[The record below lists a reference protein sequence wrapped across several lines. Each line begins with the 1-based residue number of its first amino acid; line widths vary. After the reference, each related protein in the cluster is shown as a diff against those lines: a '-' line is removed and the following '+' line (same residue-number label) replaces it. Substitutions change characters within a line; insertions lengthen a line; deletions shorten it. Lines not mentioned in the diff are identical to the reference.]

1 MHPMPGKLRMFRNF
15 GLKQIALLIFLLLVI
30 LPTLGVGI
38 LVQSS
43 YTQILQKQY
52 VQSTLRNLDAVV
64 NQLEEQFSMVEDIAD
79 YLIYNADLNAY
90 LQSDPDEYSE
100 RIDSLQESVEGLLI
114 FHIFSKPYILSIT
127 IQGLNGRLIEMG
139 EPVIGDERAWQL
151 EAAEQRGK
159 IVWSEGYTVN
169 SGWKGN
175 ISVVSLFRVLNL
187 YKDVTTP
194 LGNLTIRLDQQSI
207 VDLLENEQ
215 YREEGF
221 VFVVGSDGEHVLQS
235 EKALTSKLDPNHI
248 LETMNSKGVRDM
260 SYKAE
265 GSSYYTFSRVM
276 DGTDW
281 TVVTAIPKSV
291 IDQQLVGVRWLMTTV
306 LIVILLLLITA
317 LAGFQYMIISPILRL
332 KNETT
337 RVMMG
342 DFNARVPVNSNN
354 EISDLNRKFNAM
366 VDTIQELIDHK
377 YKMEIRER
385 ESELKLLQSQV
396 DPHFLYNTLDTIRW
410 TARLENAD
418 KASHLIEMLSRFF
431 RSSMNNGQYV
441 TSMQQEMEFVQSYL
455 TLHQV
460 RLGTRLHYALFM
472 EYSLADLKM
481 PKTVIQP
488 LVENFLIHG
497 FNTKSN
503 NNWIKVN
510 AYHNGDEVW
519 IDVRDNGKGIEP
531 QRMVQIQ
538 ASLKGRQ
545 QRSDK
550 IGALQNINERLTIFY
565 GPGAGLELMSSQEKG
580 TFVRIKIPYLNSNG
594 GEKRYEQP

>member
-1 MHPMPGKLRMFRNF
+1 MPGKLRMFRNF

-43 YTQILQKQY
+43 YTNILQKQY
-52 VQSTLRNLDAVV
+52 VESTLRNLDAVV

-79 YLIYNADLNAY
+79 YLIYNANLNAY
-90 LQSDPDEYSE
+90 LQSNPNVYSE
-100 RIDSLQESVEGLLI
+100 YIDSLQESVEGLLI
-114 FHIFSKPYILSIT
+114 FHMFSKPYIQSIT

-139 EPVIGDERAWQL
+139 EPVFGDEREWQL
-151 EAAEQRGK
+151 KASEKRGK
-159 IVWSEGYTVN
+159 IVWSESYSING
-169 SGWKGN
+169 GWKGN
-175 ISVVSLFRVLNL
+175 INVVSLFRVLNL

-194 LGNLTIRLDQQSI
+194 LGNLTIRLDEDSI
-207 VDLLENEQ
+207 VNLLENEQ

-221 VFVVGSDGEHVLQS
+221 IFVVGPNGEQVLQS
-235 EKALTSKLDPNHI
+235 ENALASELDPNHI
-248 LETMNSKGVRDM
+248 LEAMNSKGVRDM
-260 SYKAE
+260 SFRSE
-265 GSSYYTFSRVM
+265 GKSFYTFNRAM
-276 DGTDW
+276 EGTDW
-281 TVVTAIPKSV
+281 TIVTAIPQSV
-291 IDQQLVGVRWLMTTV
+291 IDQQLVGVRWLMNTV
-306 LIVILLLLITA
+306 LFGILLLLIAA
-317 LAGFQYMIISPILRL
+317 LIGFQIMIIGPILRL

-342 DFNARVPVNSNN
+342 DFTARVPVNSNN

-441 TSMQQEMEFVQSYL
+441 TTLQQEMEYVQSYL

-472 EYSLADLKM
+472 EYSLVDLKL
-481 PKTVIQP
+481 PKTVVQP

-497 FNTKSN
+497 FQVKSN

-510 AYHNGDEVW
+510 AYRSGDEVW

-531 QRMVQIQ
+531 QRLSQIE
-538 ASLKGRQ
+538 AKLKSRQ
-545 QRSDK
+545 QPSDK
-550 IGALQNINERLTIFY
+550 IGALQNINERLTIFF
-565 GPGAGLELMSSQEKG
+565 GSGAGLEIVSNQGQG
-580 TFVRIKIPYLNSNG
+580 TFVRVKIPYLNSNG
-594 GEKRYEQP
+594 GE

>member
-1 MHPMPGKLRMFRNF
+1 MRPMPGKLRMFRNF

-90 LQSDPDEYSE
+90 LQSDPEEYSE
-100 RIDSLQESVEGLLI
+100 RIDRLQESVEGLLI

-127 IQGLNGRLIEMG
+127 IEGLNGRLIEMG

-194 LGNLTIRLDQQSI
+194 LGNLTIRLDEQSI

-221 VFVVGSDGEHVLQS
+221 VFVVGPDGEHVLQS
-235 EKALTSKLDPNHI
+235 EKALTSQLDPNHI

-260 SYKAE
+260 SYKAD

-276 DGTDW
+276 EGTNW

-519 IDVRDNGKGIEP
+519 IDVRDNGKGIEA
-531 QRMVQIQ
+531 QRMAQIQ

-594 GEKRYEQP
+594 GE